1 MDAWT
6 GTSPKRNEYMSNTLT
21 PSVCNYGALRRATR
35 GIGQLYDEAL
45 RGAGINAAQYTL
57 LNAISRLDAPTQGE
71 LAVDM
76 VMDLSALGHTL
87 KPLIRDG
94 WVETRKDEGDARKR
108 RIALTKA
115 GAAKRREAEALWRPA
130 QSRFEGLVGRG
141 VSKELRE
148 LLDAI
153 AAPDFATHFSI

>member
-1 MDAWT
+1 
-6 GTSPKRNEYMSNTLT
+6 MSNILT

-45 RGAGINAAQYTL
+45 RETGINAAQYTL
-57 LNAISRLDAPTQGE
+57 VNAISRLDAPTHGE
-71 LAVDM
+71 LAADM

-94 WVETRKDEGDARKR
+94 WIEARKDEGDARKR

-115 GAAKRREAEALWRPA
+115 GVAKRREAETLWRTA
-130 QSRFEGLVGRG
+130 QSRFEALVGKG
-141 VSKELRE
+141 ISKELRM
-148 LLDAI
+148 LLDEI
-153 AAPDFATHFSI
+153 AALGVAL

>member
-1 MDAWT
+1 M
-6 GTSPKRNEYMSNTLT
+6 
-21 PSVCNYGALRRATR
+21 
-35 GIGQLYDEAL
+35 
-45 RGAGINAAQYTL
+45 
-57 LNAISRLDAPTQGE
+57 
-71 LAVDM
+71 
-76 VMDLSALGHTL
+76 
-87 KPLIRDG
+87 
-94 WVETRKDEGDARKR
+94 
-108 RIALTKA
+108 TKA